1 MEAEGFKLSGPFT
14 HENLTLFLIHGA
26 DRLVGKPYRTL
37 QEAMERQEVIVHET
51 QNIHELA
58 IENISDAEIYIQSGD
73 IVKGGKQDRVIAVD
87 FIAPARSGKLPI
99 ASFCVERGRWR
110 ERGQESSMAFSSSLL
125 QVPSKGA
132 KLATRVSR
140 SQQEVWAKVAESQH
154 KLSRVLGEQVQDEAS
169 VTSLQ
174 LTLEH
179 QKVQAR
185 TEEHIQA
192 LSSVLDNKPDVIG
205 YAFAIN
211 GKFNS
216 ADVYASHELFGKLW
230 PKLLRASAVE
240 AVSELRP
247 DQQFPQLKA
256 EDIKAAMR
264 DAQQGGT
271 SQKEVSPRVRM
282 VTQQTEQNIYFRTHD
297 RARSEAVVH
306 ESWVSAT

>member
-1 MEAEGFKLSGPFT
+1 MQLEDYRLSGPYT

-26 DRLVGKPYRTL
+26 DKLVGKPYHTL

-51 QNIHELA
+51 ENIHELA

-87 FIAPARSGKLPI
+87 FIAPAKSGRLPI

-110 ERGQESSMAFSSSLL
+110 ERGQESSMAFSSSQL

-132 KLATRVSR
+132 KLAARVSR
-140 SQQEVWAKVAESQH
+140 SQHELWESVSASQH
-154 KLSRVLGEQVQDEAS
+154 KLSSVLGEQVQDEAS
-169 VTSLQ
+169 ATSLQ

-179 QKVQAR
+179 TKVQAR
-185 TEEHIQA
+185 TEEHLKT
-192 LSSVLDNKPDVIG
+192 LSSIIGNQPDAIG

-211 GKFNS
+211 GQFNS

-230 PKLLRASAVE
+230 PKLLTASVVE
-240 AVSELRP
+240 AVAELRP
-247 DQQFPQLKA
+247 DQQFTQPKA
-256 EDIKAAMR
+256 EDVLAAMR

-297 RARSEAVVH
+297 RARAEAVVH